1 MPQISK
7 ICVVYHHI
15 IGVWRAVTPVTM
27 WHLGMRSG
35 HLRARTRRASEMSN
49 SFHGIIAVGVDT

>member
-15 IGVWRAVTPVTM
+15 IGVWRAVTPITM
-27 WHLGMRSG
+27 WHPGMRS
-35 HLRARTRRASEMSN
+35 ASEMSN
-49 SFHGIIAVGVDT
+49 SFHGIIAVGVDN